1 MRVDL
6 RVKHDIEARKAA
18 IGLFERGHGFES
30 AAKALSVP
38 RDTVRQWLYVYR
50 SFGSEV
56 LLSMDGK
63 QARYTYEQKVAAAS
77 AVVDGGMSGRD
88 AVEAFGV
95 MVGPMPSSVAR
106 RKSSTFTLLYMR
118 TSSPDRPAVQLSVRT
133 PFFIRYKP
141 RSFSHMKNVGWFTF
155 EGVEYCY
162 LDSTGFLSMT
172 IVQKKR

>member
-18 IGLFERGHGFES
+18 IGLFERGHGSES

-77 AVVDGGMSGRD
+77 AVVDAIAQCGTLQPYGY
-88 AVEAFGV
+88 A
-95 MVGPMPSSVAR
+95 AR
-106 RKSSTFTLLYMR
+106 SNRVVVFAWK
-118 TSSPDRPAVQLSVRT
+118 
-133 PFFIRYKP
+133 
-141 RSFSHMKNVGWFTF
+141 
-155 EGVEYCY
+155 
-162 LDSTGFLSMT
+162 
-172 IVQKKR
+172 

>member
-1 MRVDL
+1 M
-6 RVKHDIEARKAA
+6 KHDIEARKAA

-63 QARYTYEQKVAAAS
+63 QTRYTYEQKVAAAS

-88 AVEAFGV
+88 AMEAL
-95 MVGPMPSSVAR
+95 GP
-106 RKSSTFTLLYMR
+106 
-118 TSSPDRPAVQLSVRT
+118 
-133 PFFIRYKP
+133 KP
-141 RSFSHMKNVGWFTF
+141 RGRPKGSGPRPRERTREQELEERCRRLETEVAYLKKLRAL
-155 EGVEYCY
+155 VERDG
-162 LDSTGFLSMT
+162 LRPG
-172 IVQKKR
+172 

>member
-1 MRVDL
+1 M
-6 RVKHDIEARKAA
+6 KHDIEARKAA

-63 QARYTYEQKVAAAS
+63 QTRYTYEQKVAAAS

-88 AVEAFGV
+88 AMEA
-95 MVGPMPSSVAR
+95 
-106 RKSSTFTLLYMR
+106 L
-118 TSSPDRPAVQLSVRT
+118 RP
-133 PFFIRYKP
+133 KP
-141 RSFSHMKNVGWFTF
+141 RGRPKGSGPRPRERTREQELEERCRRLETEVAYLKKLRAL
-155 EGVEYCY
+155 VERDG
-162 LDSTGFLSMT
+162 L
-172 IVQKKR
+172 

>member
-1 MRVDL
+1 M

-63 QARYTYEQKVAAAS
+63 QTRYTYEQKVAAAS

-88 AVEAFGV
+88 AMEA
-95 MVGPMPSSVAR
+95 
-106 RKSSTFTLLYMR
+106 L
-118 TSSPDRPAVQLSVRT
+118 RP
-133 PFFIRYKP
+133 KP
-141 RSFSHMKNVGWFTF
+141 RGRPKGSGPRPRERTREQELEERCRRLESEVAYLKKLRAL
-155 EGVEYCY
+155 VERDG
-162 LDSTGFLSMT
+162 L
-172 IVQKKR
+172 

>member
-18 IGLFERGHGFES
+18 VELFERGHGFKS

-63 QARYTYEQKVAAAS
+63 RARYTYEQKVATAS
-77 AVVDGGMSGRD
+77 AVVDGGMSKQD
-88 AVEAFGV
+88 AMKAFGV
-95 MVGPMPSSVAR
+95 MSIAPLKRWCA
-106 RKSSTFTLLYMR
+106 LYR
-118 TSSPDRPAVQLSVRT
+118 EGGAEQV
-133 PFFIRYKP
+133 FG
-141 RSFSHMKNVGWFTF
+141 HMKDEFFRGRTWPDF
-155 EGVEYCY
+155 ESFKAD
-162 LDSTGFLSMT
+162 LDAYVAHWNTRRRQVKLKGLTPEEFQSQPLAA
-172 IVQKKR
+172 

>member
-1 MRVDL
+1 M

-63 QARYTYEQKVAAAS
+63 QTRYTYEQKVAAAS

-88 AVEAFGV
+88 AMEA
-95 MVGPMPSSVAR
+95 
-106 RKSSTFTLLYMR
+106 L
-118 TSSPDRPAVQLSVRT
+118 RP
-133 PFFIRYKP
+133 KP
-141 RSFSHMKNVGWFTF
+141 RGRPKGSGPRPRERTREQELEERCRRLEAEVAYLKKLRAL
-155 EGVEYCY
+155 VERDG
-162 LDSTGFLSMT
+162 L
-172 IVQKKR
+172 

>member
-38 RDTVRQWLYVYR
+38 RNTVRQWLYVYR

-63 QARYTYEQKVAAAS
+63 QTRYAYEQKVAAAS
-77 AVVDGGMSGRD
+77 AVVDGGMGKQD
-88 AVEAFGV
+88 AMKAFGV
-95 MVGPMPSSVAR
+95 MSLAPLKRWCALYREGGTKSPEFIRARGSFRLDCRRIDR
-106 RKSSTFTLLYMR
+106 RKQSASGIEPYESEIMR
-118 TSSPDRPAVQLSVRT
+118 LNSVRKS
-133 PFFIRYKP
+133 R
-141 RSFSHMKNVGWFTF
+141 
-155 EGVEYCY
+155 
-162 LDSTGFLSMT
+162 
-172 IVQKKR
+172 

>member
-1 MRVDL
+1 M

-63 QARYTYEQKVAAAS
+63 QTRYTYEQKVAAAS
-77 AVVDGGMSGRD
+77 AVVDGGMSGLD
-88 AVEAFGV
+88 AMEA
-95 MVGPMPSSVAR
+95 
-106 RKSSTFTLLYMR
+106 L
-118 TSSPDRPAVQLSVRT
+118 RP
-133 PFFIRYKP
+133 KP
-141 RSFSHMKNVGWFTF
+141 RGRPKGSGPRPRERTREQELEERCRRLETEVAYLKKLRAL
-155 EGVEYCY
+155 VERDG
-162 LDSTGFLSMT
+162 L
-172 IVQKKR
+172 

>member
-18 IGLFERGHGFES
+18 IGLFERGHGSES

-63 QARYTYEQKVAAAS
+63 QTRYTYEQKVAAAS
-77 AVVDGGMSGRD
+77 AVVDGGMSKRD
-88 AVEAFGV
+88 AMEAFGV
-95 MVGPMPSSVAR
+95 MSLAPLKRWCA
-106 RKSSTFTLLYMR
+106 LYR
-118 TSSPDRPAVQLSVRT
+118 EGGAEALRP
-133 PFFIRYKP
+133 KP
-141 RSFSHMKNVGWFTF
+141 RGRPKGSGPKSRGRTR
-155 EGVEYCY
+155 E
-162 LDSTGFLSMT
+162 
-172 IVQKKR
+172 

>member
-18 IGLFERGHGFES
+18 IGLFERGHGSES

-63 QARYTYEQKVAAAS
+63 QTRYTYEQKVAAAS
-77 AVVDGGMSGRD
+77 AVVDGGMSKRD
-88 AVEAFGV
+88 AMEAFGV
-95 MVGPMPSSVAR
+95 MSLAPLKRWCA
-106 RKSSTFTLLYMR
+106 LYR
-118 TSSPDRPAVQLSVRT
+118 EGGAEALRPR
-133 PFFIRYKP
+133 PK
-141 RSFSHMKNVGWFTF
+141 
-155 EGVEYCY
+155 GV
-162 LDSTGFLSMT
+162 FHNN
-172 IVQKKR
+172 

>member
-18 IGLFERGHGFES
+18 IGLFERGHGSES

-63 QARYTYEQKVAAAS
+63 QTRYTYEQKVAAAS
-77 AVVDGGMSGRD
+77 AVVDGGMGKRD

-95 MVGPMPSSVAR
+95 MVGPMPSSVAGGR
-106 RKSSTFTLLYMR
+106 ARPSPCCTCEPPVRTAPRSNFLSAPLLYK
-118 TSSPDRPAVQLSVRT
+118 
-133 PFFIRYKP
+133 I
-141 RSFSHMKNVGWFTF
+141 
-155 EGVEYCY
+155 
-162 LDSTGFLSMT
+162 
-172 IVQKKR
+172 

>member
-18 IGLFERGHGFES
+18 IGLFERGHGSES

-77 AVVDGGMSGRD
+77 AVVDGGMSKRD
-88 AVEAFGV
+88 AMEAFGV
-95 MVGPMPSSVAR
+95 MSPVPLPRSAATTWTRTFPWQTGSRAATSTATWPISTRSTCTTSR
-106 RKSSTFTLLYMR
+106 RKDCLLLLNR
-118 TSSPDRPAVQLSVRT
+118 SHGDIDRLTV
-133 PFFIRYKP
+133 
-141 RSFSHMKNVGWFTF
+141 
-155 EGVEYCY
+155 
-162 LDSTGFLSMT
+162 
-172 IVQKKR
+172 

>member
-77 AVVDGGMSGRD
+77 AVVDGGMGKQD
-88 AVEAFGV
+88 AMKAFGV
-95 MVGPMPSSVAR
+95 MSLAPLKRWCALYREGGAGALRPKPKGRPRGS
-106 RKSSTFTLLYMR
+106 KS
-118 TSSPDRPAVQLSVRT
+118 
-133 PFFIRYKP
+133 KP
-141 RSFSHMKNVGWFTF
+141 RELTREQELEERCRRLETEVAYLKKLRAL
-155 EGVEYCY
+155 VERDG
-162 LDSTGFLSMT
+162 L
-172 IVQKKR
+172 

>member
-18 IGLFERGHGFES
+18 IGLFERGHGYKS

-38 RDTVRQWLYVYR
+38 RGTVRQWLCVYR

-77 AVVDGGMSGRD
+77 AVVDGGMTK
-88 AVEAFGV
+88 AEAMAAFGI
-95 MVGPMPSSVAR
+95 MSMSPLKRWCALYRRGGAEALRPRPKGRPGGSRARPRTREQELEERCRRLETEVAYLKKLR
-106 RKSSTFTLLYMR
+106 AL
-118 TSSPDRPAVQLSVRT
+118 
-133 PFFIRYKP
+133 
-141 RSFSHMKNVGWFTF
+141 
-155 EGVEYCY
+155 VERDG
-162 LDSTGFLSMT
+162 L
-172 IVQKKR
+172 

>member
-18 IGLFERGHGFES
+18 IELFERGHGSES

-88 AVEAFGV
+88 AREA
-95 MVGPMPSSVAR
+95 
-106 RKSSTFTLLYMR
+106 L
-118 TSSPDRPAVQLSVRT
+118 RP
-133 PFFIRYKP
+133 KP
-141 RSFSHMKNVGWFTF
+141 RGRPKGSGPRPRERTREQELEERCRRLET
-155 EGVEYCY
+155 EGAYLKKLRALVERDG
-162 LDSTGFLSMT
+162 L
-172 IVQKKR
+172 